1 MTEPDTTFGAEGAAP
16 TGADWQL
23 PPAVQATQRAR
34 VPRPSRGERA
44 YPPVDADQD
53 GAVAGLQVAALRA
66 LLRAI
71 SADQVAP
78 VLATFIRDLGG
89 GLVPARLADPATT
102 LPVDV
107 SFGLSEPT
115 LPYADSVSVAAMRL
129 AQLLPEMVEDARL
142 VVTRLH
148 GDVRRTHEAT
158 RDPLTGLLTRRAWM
172 RRLAEADVGDSVCMI
187 DLDRLKAV
195 NDRDGHAAGNEVL
208 RAIGAL
214 LLHGLRDGDSCGRY
228 GGDELACLTPRL
240 PAQALADR
248 CEWLRAQWEQQR
260 PACAADV
267 GFSIGVAAVTAE
279 GGRAAL
285 QTADEAL
292 YRAKA
297 AGRGITVVADV
308 TAQEEL

>member
-1 MTEPDTTFGAEGAAP
+1 
-16 TGADWQL
+16 
-23 PPAVQATQRAR
+23 
-34 VPRPSRGERA
+34 
-44 YPPVDADQD
+44 VDADQD